1 VTADEA
7 APLAGLARS
16 SGMLPVGVFRNAP
29 LRTVGDIATLLN
41 LHALQ
46 LHGREDA
53 GYVRAL
59 RRDLPPGCEVWTALS
74 VGRDP
79 LASRGGDRL
88 VFDNADGGS
97 GRMFDW
103 SLVERHPDLRRA
115 VVAGGIS
122 RYNAADARRLGAHAI
137 DVGSSLDFRPGRKS
151 PVRIAAFFGALRPP
165 SRERT
170 RACA

>member
-1 VTADEA
+1 
-7 APLAGLARS
+7 
-16 SGMLPVGVFRNAP
+16 MLPVGVFRDAP

-41 LHALQ
+41 LHAVQ
-46 LHGREDA
+46 LHGHEDT
-53 GYVRAL
+53 GYVRML

-74 VGRDP
+74 VGRGP
-79 LASRGGDRL
+79 RARRGGDRR
-88 VFDNADGGS
+88 VVDNANGGR
-97 GRMFDW
+97 GRILDL
-103 SLVERHPDLRRA
+103 SLVEQHPELQRA

-151 PVRIAAFFGALRPP
+151 PVRIAAYFGALRPP